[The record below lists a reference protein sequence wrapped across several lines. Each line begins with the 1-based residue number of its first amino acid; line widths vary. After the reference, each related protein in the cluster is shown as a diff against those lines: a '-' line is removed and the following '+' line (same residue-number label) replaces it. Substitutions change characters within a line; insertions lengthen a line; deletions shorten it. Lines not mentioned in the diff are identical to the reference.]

1 MTEIVIMSFGC
12 FVVGLTCDCIGYKA
26 LFEEQ
31 SKLLERLL
39 DLYEKLKKESK

>member
-1 MTEIVIMSFGC
+1 MTEIVIVGFVC
-12 FVVGLTCDCIGYKA
+12 LVVGLTCDCVGYKA

-31 SKLLERLL
+31 GKLLQRLV